1 MEGYLEAKSDLNT
14 GHAHSSA
21 LGSTM
26 DPSPDLLPT
35 PQQALGL
42 SNMQNNPRLM
52 AVSETKVFW
61 RWSKSQER
69 KNSVPA
75 RWFGLSKQG
84 DIFIFL

>member
-14 GHAHSSA
+14 GPAHSSA
-21 LGSTM
+21 LGSIM
-26 DPSPDLLPT
+26 DPSPDLFTT

-42 SNMQNNPRLM
+42 GNIQNSSILT
-52 AVSETKVFW
+52 AVSEIKVFW
-61 RWSKSQER
+61 RWSKSKER

-75 RWFGLSKQG
+75 RRFGLSKQG